1 MLEKEKLS
9 HIVAVG
15 FLLIAVQFIAVA
27 QYHGI
32 PAKKRNAPPYPQAC
46 TQEAKLCPD
55 GSYVSRIG
63 PNCAFAECA
72 KPSIAQNETDTSDW
86 HTYRNEEYGFEF
98 EYPIDWGDVE
108 FSTGM
113 PDNSYPYPGCAVMGV
128 WIGGSFSKNSR
139 IGFGAQSTDFNDCSW
154 GRGGVIGDYIH
165 KVEIKNNN
173 LVVGAEQTLIEDI
186 IKTGAGTNA
195 YLFKNYRC
203 EGCDGNMA
211 GVVELLSTT
220 NNVQIIIFETGY
232 KGAAGITVLDQ
243 ILSTFRFIE

>member
-72 KPSIAQNETDTSDW
+72 KLSIAQNDINDW
-86 HTYRNEEYGFEF
+86 QTYRNEEYGFEVK
-98 EYPIDWGDVE
+98 YPADLEVKGLQSGIQFQNILITFRSELPTWPEWLNGELQKMRDDFDSYQEDVYRGNRNTEGRPAGPYYYVIFKTKVDGEPALDWQYAN
-108 FSTGM
+108 
-113 PDNSYPYPGCAVMGV
+113 P
-128 WIGGSFSKNSR
+128 
-139 IGFGAQSTDFNDCSW
+139 
-154 GRGGVIGDYIH
+154 GGVGRSIFLTH
-165 KVEIKNNN
+165 E
-173 LVVGAEQTLIEDI
+173 
-186 IKTGAGTNA
+186 
-195 YLFKNYRC
+195 
-203 EGCDGNMA
+203 
-211 GVVELLSTT
+211 GVVFQLDH
-220 NNVQIIIFETGY
+220 NVSYFFADEEMKKSKEYEIFQ
-232 KGAAGITVLDQ
+232 Q
-243 ILSTFRFIE
+243 ILSTFKFIE